1 MEYYGIFDPQELP
14 HMPAEAV
21 TLSWEQFCPLADI
34 WQCLRI
40 CLIVRVVG
48 GRGAAS
54 VEWIKPREDAVHPVT
69 HRTVLTR
76 HYLVQ
81 NVCRDSAMQPG
92 TFYQS
97 RIQQNSVNYKMTA
110 NTFGDL
116 DENLTI
122 YNCKFEGGCNGNLKG
137 ICKLVE
143 GKNAKE
149 VSEILKG
156 NTCGPR
162 PTSCPDQ
169 LSKALALAINE

>member
-34 WQCLRI
+34 WQCLWI

-110 NTFGDL
+110 KTFGDL
-116 DENLTI
+116 DDNLTSYSASVSLSTLI
-122 YNCKFEGGCNGNLKG
+122 TTM
-137 ICKLVE
+137 LVKDRSV
-143 GKNAKE
+143 G
-149 VSEILKG
+149 L
-156 NTCGPR
+156 
-162 PTSCPDQ
+162 
-169 LSKALALAINE
+169 